1 MRTDMLNLTRPRR
14 SAILLRYVLLL
25 DGGTVVR
32 RFVALRGKVASRRA
46 EKYRRSLMYTSPSR
60 IPTHRSRS

>member
-14 SAILLRYVLLL
+14 SPILLSYVLLL
-25 DGGTVVR
+25 DGGTVLR

-46 EKYRRSLMYTSPSR
+46 EEYRHRLMSTP
-60 IPTHRSRS
+60 P